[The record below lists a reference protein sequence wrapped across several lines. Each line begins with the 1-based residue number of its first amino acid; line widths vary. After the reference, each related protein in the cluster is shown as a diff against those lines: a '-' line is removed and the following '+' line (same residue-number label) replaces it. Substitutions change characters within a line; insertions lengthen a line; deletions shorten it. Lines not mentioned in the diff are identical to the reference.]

1 MLIDTHCH
9 LDASEFADEQ
19 PRLCESASHAGVG
32 IIVVPAVEAGNF
44 AAVRALAGRHDGVRC
59 AYALGIHPMYVGQA
73 RDEDLEALREALRSA
88 ADDPHLVAVGEIGLD
103 HFVPGLD
110 RERQERFFVAQLR
123 LARDFGLPVILH
135 VRRAQDAVLKQL
147 RRWRPVGGIAHAFN
161 GSLQQAQTFLG
172 LGFALGFGG
181 AMTFE
186 RALQI
191 RRLAATLHGEALVLE
206 TDAPDIAP
214 AWRHPARNEP
224 AELARIA
231 EVLAGLRGESVAQV
245 AQRTSANARRV
256 LPRLAAL
263 ERPADPC
270 DLAPRPSG

>member
-1 MLIDTHCH
+1 MQTPL
-9 LDASEFADEQ
+9 Q
-19 PRLCESASHAGVG
+19 
-32 IIVVPAVEAGNF
+32 
-44 AAVRALAGRHDGVRC
+44 
-59 AYALGIHPMYVGQA
+59 
-73 RDEDLEALREALRSA
+73 
-88 ADDPHLVAVGEIGLD
+88 
-103 HFVPGLD
+103 
-110 RERQERFFVAQLR
+110 
-123 LARDFGLPVILH
+123 
-135 VRRAQDAVLKQL
+135 RRAASWAAALCLGLVMGLGL
-147 RRWRPVGGIAHAFN
+147 GLSTRAHAFDVQ
-161 GSLQQAQTFLG
+161 GHRGARG
-172 LGFALGFGG
+172 LAPENTLP
-181 AMTFE
+181 AFE